1 MIATSRLPA
10 FLLTVYLLILIPGPS
25 VLFTVSRGVAL
36 GRRAALATVVGNTA
50 GLAVQLVLVVV
61 GLGAVLA
68 RSDAIYTTLKLIG
81 AAYLVFLGIRTI
93 RERGRL
99 SVDLATATNA
109 AAPRSLA
116 TIVREGMMVGFT
128 NPKGLIIFTAV
139 VPAFIDRAQGHASLQ
154 LLSLGLIVVLVALLS
169 DSTWA
174 FASGTAR
181 NWFGRSPQRLSRL
194 SAAGGVSMVGLGVAL
209 AVTGR
214 RP

>member
-1 MIATSRLPA
+1 MIATGHLTA
-10 FLLTVYLLILIPGPS
+10 FLLTVYVLILIPGPS

-36 GRRAALATVVGNTA
+36 GRRAALATVAGNAA
-50 GLAVQLVLVVV
+50 GLAVQLGLVVV

-68 RSDAIYTTLKLIG
+68 RSDAVYTTLKLIG

-99 SVDLATATNA
+99 SIDLATATNA

-116 TIVREGMMVGFT
+116 TIVREGMTVGFT
-128 NPKGLIIFTAV
+128 NPKGLIISTAV

-169 DSTWA
+169 DSSWA
-174 FASGTAR
+174 IASGTAR
-181 NWFGRSPQRLSRL
+181 KWFGRSPRRLSRM
-194 SAAGGVSMVGLGVAL
+194 SVAGGVSMVGLGIAL